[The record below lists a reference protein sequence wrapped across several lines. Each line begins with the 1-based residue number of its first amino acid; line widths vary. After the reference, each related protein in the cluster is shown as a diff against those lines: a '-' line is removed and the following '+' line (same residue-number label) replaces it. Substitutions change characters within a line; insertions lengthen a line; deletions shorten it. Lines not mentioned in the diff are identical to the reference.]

1 MNPSPR
7 QHEIRDA
14 ALQLLGSA
22 RFGRAITIAIVATAY
37 LAFTL
42 KATMGWAGLIAIVA
56 SLVALSAASLTVRR
70 RELEWRGILPISL
83 LAFLGWSA
91 ISVFWADY
99 QWASLGS
106 IFYQLSF
113 AFLGIYVALT
123 RDMIQIVRAFG
134 DVFRVVLSIGLALE
148 VLSGLLVDVPFT
160 FLRIAGN
167 LGLGGPIQG
176 LMGSRNQLGLVAMIA
191 LITFFVEWRTHSV
204 QRPFAIASLALAGL
218 TLLFTHS
225 PVAFGVF
232 AIAVIAALALIGLRR
247 TDPATRRVGQ
257 FALLG
262 AVVVTA
268 IVAVLSR
275 GRVVEVLNAGSEFE
289 FRLSLWRTIASVT
302 PADTLQGYGWIG
314 YWRTSLPPY
323 SAISGY
329 PVNHQSALNAYVDVW
344 MQLGLVGLCAFVA
357 FAGLAFVRSWL
368 LASSKRSIVY
378 LWPALVLLV
387 LLLVS
392 TAESSIL
399 VEFGWFTLVICA
411 LKASQDLSWR
421 SRLPEELAP
430 PADSY

>member
-14 ALQLLGSA
+14 AVALLGSA

-37 LAFTL
+37 LSFTL
-42 KATMGWAGLIAIVA
+42 KSTMGWAGLIAIVS
-56 SLVALSAASLTVRR
+56 SLVVLSAASLAVRR

-83 LAFLGWSA
+83 LVFLGWSA
-91 ISVFWADY
+91 LSVFWSDY

-106 IFYQLSF
+106 IVYQMSF

-134 DVFRVVLSIGLALE
+134 DVFRSVLLVGLALE

-167 LGLGGPIQG
+167 LGFGGPIQG
-176 LMGSRNQLGLVAMIA
+176 LLGSRNQLGLVALIA
-191 LITFFVEWRTHSV
+191 IITFLLEWRARSI
-204 QRPFAIASLALAGL
+204 QRPLAIAPLALGGL

-225 PVAFGVF
+225 PVALGVSF
-232 AIAVIAALALIGLRR
+232 LAAVAAVALLWLRR
-247 TDPATRRVGQ
+247 MDPATRRVGH
-257 FALLG
+257 FVILG
-262 AVVVTA
+262 VVVVSGVLA
-268 IVAVLSR
+268 VASR
-275 GRVVEVLNAGSEFE
+275 GRVVALLNAGSEFE
-289 FRLSLWRTIASVT
+289 FRLSLWRAIMLVT
-302 PADTLQGYGWIG
+302 PSDTLEGFGWLG
-314 YWRTSLPPY
+314 YWRSGLPPY
-323 SAISGY
+323 SALGGS
-329 PVNHQSALNAYVDVW
+329 PPHASALNAYVDVW

-368 LASSKRSIVY
+368 LASYKRSIVY

-387 LLLVS
+387 LLVVS

-421 SRLPEELAP
+421 SRLPDDPAP
-430 PADSY
+430 PEDG